1 MITNRFV
8 RWITPAAALALVAAG
23 LRVEAAQDPKPA
35 SPVTV
40 VRLSTPE
47 KALQFDVTVPASVDE
62 VWTAFTTTAGLS
74 TWLWRDTRVE
84 LREGGDWLALFGPS
98 TGGGTILSFVP
109 RARLVLSAMA
119 PEQFPTVRATRT
131 HAVFE
136 FTAAGPKATHVRLLQ
151 TGWQTGQ
158 EWDAAYAYLATGNA
172 QLLGQLYQRFTTGP
186 IPWPKGDRP

>member
-1 MITNRFV
+1 M
-8 RWITPAAALALVAAG
+8 AAALLVSSVALA
-23 LRVEAAQDPKPA
+23 AAQDPKPA

-47 KALQFDVTVPASVDE
+47 KALQFDVTVPGSLDD

-109 RARLVLSAMA
+109 RARLVMSAMA

-131 HAVFE
+131 QAVFE
-136 FTAAGPKATHVRLLQ
+136 FTAAGPKATHVRLTQ
-151 TGWQTGQ
+151 TGWKTGK
-158 EWDAAYAYLATGNA
+158 EWDDAYDYLATGNA
-172 QLLGQLYQRFTTGP
+172 QLLGQLYQRFATGP
-186 IPWPKGDRP
+186 IQWPKGN